1 VCHEN
6 LREKKRKNLE
16 ISKKAS
22 ETRNKKYF
30 NNCEN
35 YLNYIVFI
43 FILTK
48 AISL

>member
-1 VCHEN
+1 VCREN
-6 LREKKRKNLE
+6 LREDKKKRKNLE
-16 ISKKAS
+16 ISKKAN

-43 FILTK
+43 YSYFN
-48 AISL
+48 